1 VLSGQRPVNH
11 LDNTE
16 GRNIC
21 IHYRKQSLHRE
32 LEASARAKSPALGEG
47 LAHGEQHLRREL
59 STLSSRRRVRLTAP
73 QPQPSRPPTS
83 VKFAESLEVRLSA
96 KKKHTTQ
103 KHFHREHYTF
113 GECFVSAHGEFS
125 KKIYIFE
132 SKLFPWST
140 YTRTIYMFKI
150 GTILSL
156 LAIFNNFTSFFVFV
170 SYMSDMNCKCIK
182 S

>member
-125 KKIYIFE
+125 KKKSHFRVQT
-132 SKLFPWST
+132 F
-140 YTRTIYMFKI
+140 
-150 GTILSL
+150 SL
-156 LAIFNNFTSFFVFV
+156 IHIHSNNIHVQNWHHFAFV
-170 SYMSDMNCKCIK
+170 SYI
-182 S
+182 